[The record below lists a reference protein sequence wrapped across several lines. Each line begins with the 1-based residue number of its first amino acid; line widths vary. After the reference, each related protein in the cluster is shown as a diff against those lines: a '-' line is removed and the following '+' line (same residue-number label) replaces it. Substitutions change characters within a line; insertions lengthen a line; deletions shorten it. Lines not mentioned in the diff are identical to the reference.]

1 LNTALHFG
9 CRNGNDQICGFIIDL
24 AKSLNIAHLLV
35 NCRNAIG
42 FTPLLSVCFR
52 GYHTIG
58 NREASIYH
66 RFHIIEKLVNAGAD
80 PNYCRPATKMTPL
93 HWLAHND
100 DTAAIK
106 VLLEKDAN
114 YLILSHD
121 ENLPIDIAGTTP
133 SFGSIDAFLNQYQTK
148 NQLVAQ
154 NGIRHMFTKKID
166 TIMTHSNSVKVPTIV
181 SIEKFS

>member
-1 LNTALHFG
+1 
-9 CRNGNDQICGFIIDL
+9 
-24 AKSLNIAHLLV
+24 
-35 NCRNAIG
+35 
-42 FTPLLSVCFR
+42 
-52 GYHTIG
+52 
-58 NREASIYH
+58 
-66 RFHIIEKLVNAGAD
+66 
-80 PNYCRPATKMTPL
+80 MTPL